1 MNVRAVYVYTENV
14 DSDGDI
20 AEVPVLTSLQRVTNE
35 SVHSMTKKTVSAL
48 QTSLTRPEA
57 LITGKKDFPIL
68 CPGCRSDG
76 STVPPGSGVLGND
89 SSTLANLVTRRRSR
103 LDTGII
109 EMILSCKLNH
119 KLIPS
124 EIPEISAD
132 AISDH
137 IPIRLRN
144 PEMKAELQ
152 PLDVDPQFNNGESD
166 LDGDGI

>member
-1 MNVRAVYVYTENV
+1 MNVRAVYVYTDNV
-14 DSDGDI
+14 DSDGDE
-20 AEVPVLTSLQRVTNE
+20 AEVPVLTPLQRVTNE

-68 CPGCRSDG
+68 AVVAMAQLG
-76 STVPPGSGVLGND
+76 TPPGSGVLGND

-152 PLDVDPQFNNGESD
+152 PLDVDPQFNNRESD